1 MSRRSGGLACALTA
15 LLIARTADASE
26 RAAFG
31 PATVDVTI
39 GASEDPHCPTE
50 SAFLDAVRTSLAAAP
65 GDEPPPAAHFE
76 ITIQSNPQGATGHLV
91 SRPEGDDTSFERSV
105 RGASC
110 REAAEAIALVLVTS
124 IHPLAAPIDLSTTP
138 EAALP
143 PAPPP
148 PPPPLPAQAKKVT
161 PPVPAHEGPV
171 VFGLRASAGMLV
183 GIQPGVT
190 GGIDLQGV
198 ARLRRAPVE
207 FRLGGGAYLPTDKTV
222 AGGTVDFWDARA
234 RADVCVS
241 PESARDTRRVVFVFG
256 GCGGA
261 SVDFVFT
268 KARNFLLVASTTT
281 IIPSLTVG
289 GFGGIAFGPGR
300 RFRAGLEGEL
310 GFPLAPATWNVI
322 SLGEVHRTSP
332 VTVRPA
338 GFFAVHFP

>member
-1 MSRRSGGLACALTA
+1 MTA
-15 LLIARTADASE
+15 LLIARTAAATE
-26 RAAFG
+26 RTTFG

-39 GASEDPHCPTE
+39 GSSDDPHCPTE
-50 SAFLDAVRTSLAAAP
+50 TAFLDAVRASLAAAP
-65 GDEPPPAAHFE
+65 GEEPPPAARFDIDVTSTPE
-76 ITIQSNPQGATGHLV
+76 GAIGHLV
-91 SRPEGDDTSFERSV
+91 SRPEGGETSFERSV
-105 RGASC
+105 RGATC

-124 IHPLAAPIDLSTTP
+124 IHPLAAPVDLSSTP
-138 EAALP
+138 EPP

-148 PPPPLPAQAKKVT
+148 PPPQPPQTPAKRPAPK
-161 PPVPAHEGPV
+161 PPVHEGPV

-190 GGIDLQGV
+190 GGIDLEGV

-207 FRLGGGAYLPTDKTV
+207 LRLGGGVYLPTDKTV
-222 AGGTVDFWDARA
+222 AGGTVEFWDVRP

-241 PESARDTRRVVFVFG
+241 PEPAPGSRSVTLVFG

-261 SVDFVFT
+261 SVDVVFT
-268 KARNFLLVASTTT
+268 KARDFQLVASTTT
-281 IIPSLTVG
+281 VIPSLTVG
-289 GFGGIAFGPGR
+289 GFGGVAFGPKR
-300 RFRAGLEGEL
+300 RFRAGVEGEL

>member
-15 LLIARTADASE
+15 LLLSRTADATE

-39 GASEDPHCPTE
+39 GAFEDPHCPME
-50 SAFLDAVRTSLAAAP
+50 SAFLEAVRASLAAAP
-65 GDEPPPAAHFE
+65 GDEAAPAAHFD
-76 ITIQSNPQGATGHLV
+76 ITIQSTPQGATGHLV
-91 SRPEGDDTSFERSV
+91 SRPEGGETSFERSV

-148 PPPPLPAQAKKVT
+148 PPAPAKKAM
-161 PPVPAHEGPV
+161 PPAPIHEGPV
-171 VFGLRASAGMLV
+171 VFGLRASTGMLV

-190 GGIDLQGV
+190 GGIDLEGV
-198 ARLRRAPVE
+198 ARLRHAPLE

-234 RADVCVS
+234 RVDVCVS
-241 PESARDTRRVVFVFG
+241 PESARGARRVIFVFG

-268 KARNFLLVASTTT
+268 NARNFELVASTTT
-281 IIPSLTVG
+281 IIPSVVVG
-289 GFGGIAFGPGR
+289 GFGGLAFGPGR
-300 RFRAGLEGEL
+300 RFRVGLEGEL

-322 SLGEVHRTSP
+322 SLGEIHRTSP

-338 GFFAVHFP
+338 SFFAVYFP